1 MGPLVEGERVVV
13 VVIATR
19 VITSSQNFSV
29 VANGILQLPTTHMSS
44 SSSSVVMLLVAPRPT
59 PHTSAGLLH
68 TGMDQSCGVDGSC
81 SSHGACVS
89 MQCACQQG
97 WSGFNCEVQSESRCP
112 LSCSGKGSCSST
124 GTCSCNAGYY
134 GSGCEYSFCSEETIN
149 ADSGLI
155 LDRTANSPFPLMTAK
170 SCSWTI
176 SVSPGKQASVA
187 LQLLHDTSQRFMIL
201 VVDGAYTASQVMD
214 MKLEDLAPLVL
225 GTTFPAYFLNTLSYL
240 SVLPINCNNSL
251 WTGGKPRRPPACDI
265 SQTDPLLQHQ
275 PPSRVSPS
283 SRPRIP
289 YLCFFSLHIRCFMDQ
304 SYLRSPP
311 PASDFHSVQ
320 SRAGVLVA

>member
-1 MGPLVEGERVVV
+1 
-13 VVIATR
+13 
-19 VITSSQNFSV
+19 
-29 VANGILQLPTTHMSS
+29 
-44 SSSSVVMLLVAPRPT
+44 
-59 PHTSAGLLH
+59 
-68 TGMDQSCGVDGSC
+68 
-81 SSHGACVS
+81 
-89 MQCACQQG
+89 
-97 WSGFNCEVQSESRCP
+97 
-112 LSCSGKGSCSST
+112 
-124 GTCSCNAGYY
+124 
-134 GSGCEYSFCSEETIN
+134 
-149 ADSGLI
+149 
-155 LDRTANSPFPLMTAK
+155 MTAK

-176 SVSPGKQASVA
+176 SVSQGKHASVA
-187 LQLLHDTSQRFMIL
+187 LQLLHDASQRFMIL

-225 GTTFPAYFLNTLSYL
+225 GTTFPAYFLNMLSSL
-240 SVLPINCNNSL
+240 SVLPINCNSSL

-289 YLCFFSLHIRCFMDQ
+289 YLCFFSLHIRCFLDQ
-304 SYLRSPP
+304 SYFRSPP